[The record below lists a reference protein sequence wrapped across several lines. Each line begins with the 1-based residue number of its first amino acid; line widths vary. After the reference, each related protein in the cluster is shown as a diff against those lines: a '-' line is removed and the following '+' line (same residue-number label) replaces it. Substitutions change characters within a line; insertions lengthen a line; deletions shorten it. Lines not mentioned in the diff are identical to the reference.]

1 MEELTNKHFYIF
13 VFSIKIYFSPFG
25 NKNRYNRY
33 KPVLCLFTN
42 SRDQNKKKKQQQKR
56 NKQTTKK
63 PKKKKKKR
71 KTIQPEINKP
81 SLKHLNKIISENH
94 HRYNLL

>member
-42 SRDQNKKKKQQQKR
+42 SRDQNKKKKNNKKETNKQQK
-56 NKQTTKK
+56 NQ
-63 PKKKKKKR
+63 KKKKKR
-71 KTIQPEINKP
+71 EKQFNLKLT
-81 SLKHLNKIISENH
+81 SLV
-94 HRYNLL
+94 